1 MSDIPTKTDV
11 KSKYHFKDAEKVSK
25 ILHKNV
31 HKIEENISGCYRM
44 DYLNTIFGTEFIIY
58 LESVGTFNIPRSI
71 GPPSPGCFNLTYN
84 PGGFLYAYSNMMKKE
99 WHISV
104 LLNNET
110 NVSIKYVS
118 LCELAAANIVKD
130 EDGLEVPTLL
140 QEMITV
146 LYEELCSKIPH

>member
-1 MSDIPTKTDV
+1 MKKFINIILNLSIV
-11 KSKYHFKDAEKVSK
+11 KFY
-25 ILHKNV
+25 
-31 HKIEENISGCYRM
+31 
-44 DYLNTIFGTEFIIY
+44 
-58 LESVGTFNIPRSI
+58 NIPRSI
-71 GPPSPGCFNLTYN
+71 GRPSPGCFNLTYN

-99 WHISV
+99 WHIYV

-140 QEMITV
+140 
-146 LYEELCSKIPH
+146 